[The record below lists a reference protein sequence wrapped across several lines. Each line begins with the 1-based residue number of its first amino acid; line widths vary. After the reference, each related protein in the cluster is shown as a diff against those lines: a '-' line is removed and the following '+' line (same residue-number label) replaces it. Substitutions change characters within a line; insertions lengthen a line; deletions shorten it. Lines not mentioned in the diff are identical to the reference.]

1 MRMSIERKIFEIRC
15 LTQTLCLNKTN
26 ELTENEVKILYFVDE
41 YKSVSPQLLIS
52 KLGIVKTNLAL
63 LTKKMIKNNLISS
76 QKSYTNQKA
85 IFYEITS
92 LGKQKLNEVLSQIAN
107 MIQTSD
113 IETENVLCDIT
124 NFLNKKI

>member
-1 MRMSIERKIFEIRC
+1 MSIERKIFEIKC
-15 LTQTLCLNKTN
+15 LTQTICTN
-26 ELTENEVKILYFVDE
+26 ISNDLTDNEVKILYFTDE

-63 LTKKMIKNNLISS
+63 LTKKMISKGLITSEKS
-76 QKSYTNQKA
+76 YVNQKS

-92 LGKQKLNEVLSQIAN
+92 LGKQKLNEVLTQIAN
-107 MIQTSD
+107 TIQSSNN
-113 IETENVLCDIT
+113 ETEKLFNETL